1 MTTTKQRP
9 PRDWRE
15 GRRLRALEL
24 HEQGWTGKT
33 IAAALGVSKS
43 AVSQW
48 LKRGREGG
56 PEALRA
62 QPPPGRVPRL
72 TAEQRAELPRL
83 LARGAEAFGFLGEV
97 WTAKRVAVVIRE
109 EFRVRYHPDHVGRLL
124 RTAGWSSQKP
134 IRRAT
139 QSDEAAIER

>member
-1 MTTTKQRP
+1 MTTKKQRP

-24 HEQGWTGKT
+24 HEDGWTGKA

-43 AVSQW
+43 AVSQS
-48 LKRGREGG
+48 LARGRVGG

-72 TAEQRAELPRL
+72 TVEQRAELPRL
-83 LARGAEAFGFLGEV
+83 LARRAEAFGYLGEV
-97 WTAKRVAVVIRE
+97 WTSKRVAAVIAE
-109 EFRVRYHPDHVGRLL
+109 EFGVRYPPDH
-124 RTAGWSSQKP
+124 
-134 IRRAT
+134 
-139 QSDEAAIER
+139 